1 MSENVRPLEFRT
13 PQNPIAK
20 PEGPRS
26 VSLLREESPSYAP
39 PRRNIAALQKESRM
53 VDRIVRKSEAARL
66 LGVSLTS
73 LWRLETLGLIRAVSV
88 LPGLAGFRES
98 ELQAFVESRERAEPN
113 RARVEAALAS
123 PRHGRAGRAPQ
134 AVEA

>member
-1 MSENVRPLEFRT
+1 M
-13 PQNPIAK
+13 I
-20 PEGPRS
+20 
-26 VSLLREESPSYAP
+26 
-39 PRRNIAALQKESRM
+39 
-53 VDRIVRKSEAARL
+53 DRIVRKAEAARI
-66 LGVSLTS
+66 LGVSSTT
-73 LWRLETLGLIRAVSV
+73 LWRIEAQGLIRSVSV

-123 PRHGRAGRAPQ
+123 PRHGRAGREPR

>member
-1 MSENVRPLEFRT
+1 
-13 PQNPIAK
+13 
-20 PEGPRS
+20 
-26 VSLLREESPSYAP
+26 
-39 PRRNIAALQKESRM
+39 M
-53 VDRIVRKSEAARL
+53 VDRIVKKSEAARL

-73 LWRLETLGLIRAVSV
+73 LWRIETLGLIRSVSV

>member
-1 MSENVRPLEFRT
+1 
-13 PQNPIAK
+13 
-20 PEGPRS
+20 
-26 VSLLREESPSYAP
+26 
-39 PRRNIAALQKESRM
+39 M

>member
-1 MSENVRPLEFRT
+1 
-13 PQNPIAK
+13 
-20 PEGPRS
+20 
-26 VSLLREESPSYAP
+26 
-39 PRRNIAALQKESRM
+39 M

-66 LGVSLTS
+66 LGVSPTS
-73 LWRLETLGLIRAVSV
+73 LWRIEREGLLRAVSV

-123 PRHGRAGRAPQ
+123 PRHGRAGREPQ